1 MTSYMARTT
10 KKGLYY
16 FPLDV
21 DLFQDLRIR
30 KLIKY
35 QGGKAVT
42 VYALLLC
49 TIYRNGYYAVWD
61 KELPFIFSELSGY
74 TEAYVQEVIDCCL
87 NIGLLSKELFDSAK
101 VLTSRGIQQRYRKI
115 CTTTRRN
122 VVIDEYS
129 LLDDPD
135 TRHAP
140 VMKVQPAPPKAP
152 SQEPPVSATPTYDK
166 TPPEEAVIMKS
177 DTQWLESVCRRYSI
191 TSEQAR
197 SCIDDFTISCSK
209 SHRSLQDARSHFCRW
224 LALQKKSQSP
234 TNPTATPSQTSD
246 YTYTGGFG
254 GQDT

>member
-1 MTSYMARTT
+1 MARPT
-10 KKGLYY
+10 KKGLDY
-16 FPLDV
+16 FPLDA
-21 DLFQDLRIR
+21 DLFQDPRIR

-35 QGGKAVT
+35 QGGKAFT

-129 LLDDPD
+129 LLDAPD

-152 SQEPPVSATPTYDK
+152 SQEPPVSATPTYDN

-197 SCIDDFTISCSK
+197 SRIDDFTLSCSK

-234 TNPTATPSQTSD
+234 TNPTATPPLPSD